1 MPRAPEEP
9 VIAAIDVG
17 TNAVRLEIARVRRD
31 GTLDVLHQERDAVR
45 PGEGLFLSGAMPKPT
60 IERLLAAMRRY
71 GALCRRYK
79 ARIRA
84 VATSAVREARNRDD
98 IIRRVQAEAG
108 FRLEVISGQEEARLI
123 CLGVLQGSV
132 AARKSLVVDI
142 GGGSTE
148 IALAAGERPLHLWS
162 VEVGAVRLTELFAS
176 AGRVGPPK
184 LRLIR
189 TLVREAFAD
198 SIPRSAAGRITSA
211 QGSSGTIEA
220 VVSFAA
226 DRGASRATARQV
238 AEAVETLAEM
248 TPAERRRHFDSRRAE
263 IIVAGA
269 VIVETVLRHLRLRSI
284 SAVDRGLR
292 DGVLL
297 DLLRRNAGEPEG
309 PLAESALGFAQRFRT
324 AHEHAG
330 HVSELALSLF
340 DQMGTVHRLP
350 RSARRLLEASALL
363 HDVGHAVSPQRHHKH
378 SQYIIRNGDI
388 AGVTDKER
396 ELVALIT
403 RFHRRSPP
411 DPHHVELEP
420 LPTGER
426 QMVRKLS
433 TLLRVADSLD
443 RGHHQNV
450 RAVAVRVSRRSV
462 RLTLRR
468 RAPVDLEIWDT
479 EHEAVLFRRVFG
491 RRLELLSRR

>member
-1 MPRAPEEP
+1 
-9 VIAAIDVG
+9 
-17 TNAVRLEIARVRRD
+17 
-31 GTLDVLHQERDAVR
+31 
-45 PGEGLFLSGAMPKPT
+45 
-60 IERLLAAMRRY
+60 
-71 GALCRRYK
+71 
-79 ARIRA
+79 
-84 VATSAVREARNRDD
+84 
-98 IIRRVQAEAG
+98 
-108 FRLEVISGQEEARLI
+108 
-123 CLGVLQGSV
+123 
-132 AARKSLVVDI
+132 
-142 GGGSTE
+142 
-148 IALAAGERPLHLWS
+148 
-162 VEVGAVRLTELFAS
+162 
-176 AGRVGPPK
+176 
-184 LRLIR
+184 
-189 TLVREAFAD
+189 
-198 SIPRSAAGRITSA
+198 
-211 QGSSGTIEA
+211 
-220 VVSFAA
+220 
-226 DRGASRATARQV
+226 
-238 AEAVETLAEM
+238 
-248 TPAERRRHFDSRRAE
+248 
-263 IIVAGA
+263 
-269 VIVETVLRHLRLRSI
+269 
-284 SAVDRGLR
+284 
-292 DGVLL
+292 
-297 DLLRRNAGEPEG
+297 
-309 PLAESALGFAQRFRT
+309 
-324 AHEHAG
+324 
-330 HVSELALSLF
+330 
-340 DQMGTVHRLP
+340 MGTVHRLP